1 MSESIV
7 RDIHVFNIEYII
19 FGCFVIVRPKSN
31 CKFNA
36 HKGISEIHFGVGLP
50 CNIAASHLNV

>member
-1 MSESIV
+1 V